1 MNDTLVVHG
10 LNLSY
15 FTGKLEAYF
24 RAKGIDYQMAEM
36 DTRGFAALG
45 RITGVRQMPQVECPD
60 GSWLTDTTLILD
72 HVERFGIEP
81 VLTPQDPATAF
92 VARLIE
98 DMADETL
105 WRPAL
110 YYRWAFRDDARLN
123 SGRLARGMLRDVPLP
138 FALRR
143 QLILRRQRR
152 HFLTRDGVTGK
163 TAPAIEALYLEA
175 LAAMELALAHAPYVL
190 GGRPTAADFG
200 LFGPFFRH
208 FFCDPTPARLMRDRA
223 PRTLQ
228 WVTRLWGADPAQL
241 CAAPLPDHVP
251 DSAAGLLRLV
261 ADHHLPY
268 LAANAD
274 AVAEGRARVRFE
286 DGGATFTIP
295 ASPYRAWCLDRLRLG
310 IAALGPLA
318 RARVDDLLGPAASL
332 LRQPR
337 QSCGAF
343 EPPVL
348 PIAPGARPRAVDRAW
363 RPA

>member
-1 MNDTLVVHG
+1 MNDVLVVHG

-24 RAKGIDYQMAEM
+24 RAKGIDYRMAEM

-60 GSWLTDTTLILD
+60 GSWLTDTTLIID
-72 HVERFGIEP
+72 HVEQFGIEP
-81 VLTPQDPATAF
+81 VLTPRDPATAF
-92 VARLIE
+92 IARLIE

-138 FALRR
+138 LLLRR
-143 QLILRRQRR
+143 QIILRRQRR
-152 HFLTRDGVTGK
+152 HFLARDGVTAR

-175 LAAMELALAHAPYVL
+175 LAAMEQALAFTPYVL
-190 GGRPTAADFG
+190 GWRPTAADFG

-223 PRTLQ
+223 PRTLR
-228 WVTRLWGADPAQL
+228 WVARLWGADPSQL
-241 CAAPLPDHVP
+241 GTAPLPDHVP
-251 DSAAGLLRLV
+251 EAAAGLLRLV
-261 ADHHLPY
+261 ADHHLPC

-274 AVAEGRARVRFE
+274 AVAEGRAKVNFE
-286 DGGATFTIP
+286 DGGASFVIP
-295 ASPYRAWCLDRLRLG
+295 ASPYRAWCLDRLRQG
-310 IAALGPLA
+310 AAALDPLA
-318 RARVDDLLGPAASL
+318 RSKVDDLLGPAAGV
-332 LRQPR
+332 LRRPR
-337 QSCGAF
+337 QACGVF
-343 EPPVL
+343 VPPAL
-348 PIAPGARPRAVDRAW
+348 PIAPGGGLRPVDRAW
-363 RPA
+363 RRL